1 MEKFY
6 FGKLIIWHNSDIFLN
21 SSVLTPHHGFAGK
34 YTRWSDTTCES
45 TFIHG
50 VAIEIY
56 KKGGVLYDARGATNL
71 KMYCKDGT
79 KLETSN
85 NDKRFVLLDKI
96 LWYF

>member
-1 MEKFY
+1 MCGE
-6 FGKLIIWHNSDIFLN
+6 FLGQHTIQHTSN
-21 SSVLTPHHGFAGK
+21 ISFNFSILTPHHGFAGK

-79 KLETSN
+79 KLEASN